1 LDDFLIALLLQP
13 LNPTALRCFARR
25 FVQAARIITRR
36 RNFAALHCALF
47 AFGCSFAIHPVNLKF
62 LFCIKDAQGM
72 LLNRDLVGHMAAEA
86 LKKLVEAEMVEVK
99 NPETVVP
106 RLRQAMLEEI
116 TVEDRINEEAR
127 QILIQHQEQ
136 MRNSGISYQ
145 EMFKKV
151 KTQLAR
157 DKKLVLR

>member
-1 LDDFLIALLLQP
+1 
-13 LNPTALRCFARR
+13 
-25 FVQAARIITRR
+25 
-36 RNFAALHCALF
+36 
-47 AFGCSFAIHPVNLKF
+47 
-62 LFCIKDAQGM
+62 M

-86 LKKLVEAEMVEVK
+86 LKKLVEGEMVEVK
-99 NPETVVP
+99 TPETVVS

-127 QILIQHQEQ
+127 QILIQNQEQ
-136 MRNSGISYQ
+136 MRTTGVSYQ

>member
-1 LDDFLIALLLQP
+1 
-13 LNPTALRCFARR
+13 
-25 FVQAARIITRR
+25 
-36 RNFAALHCALF
+36 
-47 AFGCSFAIHPVNLKF
+47 
-62 LFCIKDAQGM
+62 M

-86 LKKLVEAEMVEVK
+86 LKKLVEGEMVEVK
-99 NPETVVP
+99 TPETVVS

-136 MRNSGISYQ
+136 MRTTGVSYQ

>member
-1 LDDFLIALLLQP
+1 
-13 LNPTALRCFARR
+13 
-25 FVQAARIITRR
+25 
-36 RNFAALHCALF
+36 
-47 AFGCSFAIHPVNLKF
+47 
-62 LFCIKDAQGM
+62 M
-72 LLNRDLVGHMAAEA
+72 LLNRDLVGHMAAET

-99 NPETVVP
+99 TPEAVVP

-116 TVEDRINEEAR
+116 TVEDRINDEAR
-127 QILIQHQEQ
+127 QILIQHQDQ

-151 KTQLAR
+151 KAQLAR

>member
-1 LDDFLIALLLQP
+1 
-13 LNPTALRCFARR
+13 
-25 FVQAARIITRR
+25 
-36 RNFAALHCALF
+36 
-47 AFGCSFAIHPVNLKF
+47 
-62 LFCIKDAQGM
+62 M
-72 LLNRDLVGHMAAEA
+72 LLNRDLVGHMAAET

-99 NPETVVP
+99 TPETVVP
-106 RLRQAMLEEI
+106 RLRHAMLEEI

-151 KTQLAR
+151 KAQLAR

>member
-1 LDDFLIALLLQP
+1 MFLNRAKEP
-13 LNPTALRCFARR
+13 P
-25 FVQAARIITRR
+25 
-36 RNFAALHCALF
+36 
-47 AFGCSFAIHPVNLKF
+47 
-62 LFCIKDAQGM
+62 GM
-72 LLNRDLVGHMAAEA
+72 LLNRDLVGHMAAET

-99 NPETVVP
+99 KPEAVVP

-116 TVEDRINEEAR
+116 TVEDRINDEAR
-127 QILIQHQEQ
+127 QILIQHQDQ

-151 KTQLAR
+151 KAQLAR